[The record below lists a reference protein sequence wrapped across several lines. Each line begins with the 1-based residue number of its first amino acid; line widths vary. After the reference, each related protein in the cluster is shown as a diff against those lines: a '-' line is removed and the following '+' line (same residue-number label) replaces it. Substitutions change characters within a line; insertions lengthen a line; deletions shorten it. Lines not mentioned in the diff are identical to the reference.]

1 MQTKRSEYYN
11 ECRND
16 FSLCMQPKLQNIPQR
31 SHEKSNMHQ
40 SVTSVLFHLFK
51 RQKKKSDL
59 KMKGNK
65 HALADERKHKWQDYF
80 TLWKIKRR
88 EETFKCSKKLERR
101 AGWRSVTG
109 RSEGKIEGISV
120 RARGGESLA
129 RLKGFEA
136 AQISNTALVASR
148 AWNLSFFGV
157 ALAANSPSS
166 FSAWQKHFLNFPSL
180 VLLFFTRETILV
192 PLNSPASSSYSFPNY
207 SLYANTQPLQ
217 SK

>member
-1 MQTKRSEYYN
+1 
-11 ECRND
+11 
-16 FSLCMQPKLQNIPQR
+16 
-31 SHEKSNMHQ
+31 
-40 SVTSVLFHLFK
+40 
-51 RQKKKSDL
+51 
-59 KMKGNK
+59 MKGNK

-180 VLLFFTRETILV
+180 SAPFFHKGNNSCTPELTCQQFLFFPKLLALHKHTATPIKVELSK
-192 PLNSPASSSYSFPNY
+192 PLQTTFPICRKKNSPNSII
-207 SLYANTQPLQ
+207 
-217 SK
+217 